1 MTTYRLKIWL
11 DPQFIEPDIASLYQE
26 SAEKHNKRIKEWK
39 LNNGY
44 DCDCDAGFD
53 LFVPS
58 TIEINRVAWAQKI
71 NHGIKTSMEFKGK
84 PVSYYMYSR
93 SSTPIKTPLR
103 LANSVGIID
112 SGYRGH
118 MMALFDNI
126 QQIAH
131 TIKKGDRLVQIC
143 SPNITYPIEVE
154 IINSIDNFQSSQ
166 RGTGGFGSTGEGSL
180 KNI

>member
-1 MTTYRLKIWL
+1 
-11 DPQFIEPDIASLYQE
+11 
-26 SAEKHNKRIKEWK
+26 
-39 LNNGY
+39 
-44 DCDCDAGFD
+44 
-53 LFVPS
+53 
-58 TIEINRVAWAQKI
+58 
-71 NHGIKTSMEFKGK
+71 MEFKGK

-103 LANSVGIID
+103 LANCVGIID
-112 SGYRGH
+112 AGYRGH